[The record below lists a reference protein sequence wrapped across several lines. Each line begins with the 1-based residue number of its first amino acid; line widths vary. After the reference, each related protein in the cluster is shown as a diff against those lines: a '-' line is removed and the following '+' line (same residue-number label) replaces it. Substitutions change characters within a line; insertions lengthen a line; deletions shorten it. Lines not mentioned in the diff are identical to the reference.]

1 MGDLLKTHSLTA
13 HWRDADQHR
22 VRPEGQCGPCCR
34 AHHQWHAWGPEGLV
48 FIPASDSPNGKP
60 LLLVGY
66 EVSGSTAVIQLN
78 LAY

>member
-1 MGDLLKTHSLTA
+1 MPISIACAQKVNAAHAAVLTTSGT
-13 HWRDADQHR
+13 R
-22 VRPEGQCGPCCR
+22 
-34 AHHQWHAWGPEGLV
+34 GPEGLV

-66 EVSGSTAVIQLN
+66 EVSGSTAIFQLN

>member
-1 MGDLLKTHSLTA
+1 MLPRSPPVA
-13 HWRDADQHR
+13 R
-22 VRPEGQCGPCCR
+22 VAP
-34 AHHQWHAWGPEGLV
+34 AGLV
-48 FIPASDSPNGKP
+48 FIPASDLPNGKP

>member
-1 MGDLLKTHSLTA
+1 MRVDYLNTRNDWTTKSPAAVLAQVGDL
-13 HWRDADQHR
+13 
-22 VRPEGQCGPCCR
+22 
-34 AHHQWHAWGPEGLV
+34 GPEGLV

-66 EVSGSTAVIQLN
+66 EVSGSTSVIQLN

>member
-1 MGDLLKTHSLTA
+1 M
-13 HWRDADQHR
+13 
-22 VRPEGQCGPCCR
+22 RPMLPR
-34 AHHQWHAWGPEGLV
+34 SPPVARLGPEGLV

-66 EVSGSTAVIQLN
+66 EVSGSTSVIQLN